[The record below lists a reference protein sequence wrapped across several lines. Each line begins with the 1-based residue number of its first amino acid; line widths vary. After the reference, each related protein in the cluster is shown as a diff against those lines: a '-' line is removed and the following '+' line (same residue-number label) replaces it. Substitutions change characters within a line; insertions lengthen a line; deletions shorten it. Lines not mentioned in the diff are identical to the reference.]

1 VQFRAPDFAGRMIA
15 IAQECKADARRIELE
30 VTESVLLDDDA
41 QVRSALE
48 RLRAAG
54 FRVALDDFGTGYS
67 SLGYLRQFHVDKIK
81 IDRSFIEPLWTSA
94 DAAAIVTAVL
104 TLGHAMGLT
113 VAAEGV
119 ETLDQQR
126 FLVAAGCD
134 VMQGYLYSPAVPEA
148 AIARM
153 IGEGKQ
159 TRGAA

>member
-1 VQFRAPDFAGRMIA
+1 
-15 IAQECKADARRIELE
+15 
-30 VTESVLLDDDA
+30 
-41 QVRSALE
+41 
-48 RLRAAG
+48 
-54 FRVALDDFGTGYS
+54 
-67 SLGYLRQFHVDKIK
+67 
-81 IDRSFIEPLWTSA
+81 
-94 DAAAIVTAVL
+94 VL

-153 IGEGKQ
+153 ISEGKER
-159 TRGAA
+159 RGAA